1 MLYAGVDIHLKWWA
15 VCVLNESGKPVLRRR
30 VRDLGDLVRSLRE
43 LGDRLTICFEASC
56 GYGYYH
62 ELFSQMAERVVVA
75 HPGQLR
81 LIFRSKRKRD
91 SLDAQK
97 LAKLLLLDAVPTV
110 HVPSAKMRAWR
121 ELIVFRQRLV
131 HKRTRAK
138 NTVRALLRN
147 LGIAAPSRPGLWT
160 RRGLAWLSGLELPQS
175 AQALQRD
182 LLVDEIETLSRH
194 LGRVERELGT
204 YSQRQPGIALLRTIP
219 GVGLRTAEAIVAFVD
234 DPRRFQHSKEIGAY
248 FGWVPCQDQSGDR
261 NRLGHITRE
270 GSPVVRHLLTEA
282 TWIGIRRSPTIRA
295 YFERM
300 QRNDP
305 QRKKIA
311 LVATAHYLSRVMW
324 SMLLHNRAWEERG
337 AASAA

>member
-15 VCVLNESGKPVLRRR
+15 VCVLNESGQRVLHKR
-30 VRDLGDLVRSLRE
+30 VRDRADLIRSLTE
-43 LGDRLTICFEASC
+43 LGDQLSICFEASC

-62 ELFSQMAERVVVA
+62 ELFSRIAERVVVA
-75 HPGQLR
+75 HPGHLR

-91 SLDAQK
+91 SLDAEK

-110 HVPSAKMRAWR
+110 HVPSAHMRAWR

-138 NTVRALLRN
+138 NAARALVRHQ
-147 LGIAAPSRPGLWT
+147 GISIPTRPGLWT
-160 RRGLAWLSGLELPQS
+160 RRGLAWLRGLEFTQS

-182 LLVDEIETLSRH
+182 LLVDEIETLSRQIC
-194 LGRVERELGT
+194 RVERELGT
-204 YSQRQPGIALLRTIP
+204 YSQRHPGIALLRTIP

-261 NRLGHITRE
+261 NRLGHITRD
-270 GSPVVRHLLTEA
+270 GSPVVRQLLTEA
-282 TWIGIRRSPTIRA
+282 VWQGIRRSPTIRA

-300 QRNDP
+300 QRDDP

-324 SMLLHNRAWEERG
+324 SMLLHNRVWEERG
-337 AASAA
+337 MATAA

>member
-1 MLYAGVDIHLKWWA
+1 MLYAGIDIHLKWWA
-15 VCVLNESGKPVLRRR
+15 VCVLNEFGKPVLRKQ
-30 VRDLGDLVRSLRE
+30 VRNLPDLVRTLE
-43 LGDRLTICFEASC
+43 GLGERLAVCFEASC

-62 ELFSQMAERVVVA
+62 ALFSRIAERVVVA

-91 SLDAQK
+91 ALDAEK
-97 LAKLLLLDAVPTV
+97 LAKLLFLDEVPAV
-110 HVPSAKMRAWR
+110 HVPSADMRAWR

-138 NTVRALLRN
+138 NAARALLRHQ
-147 LGIAAPSRPGLWT
+147 GIPVPARPGLWT
-160 RRGLAWLSGLELPQS
+160 RRGSTWLRGLVF
-175 AQALQRD
+175 AQPVHALQRD
-182 LLVDEIETLSRH
+182 LLLDEIDTLSQQIA
-194 LGRVERELGT
+194 RVERQLRAC
-204 YSQRQPGIALLRTIP
+204 SQGHPGVALLRTIP
-219 GVGLRTAEAIVAFVD
+219 GVGPRTAEAMVAFVD
-234 DPRRFQHSKEIGAY
+234 DPRRFRHSKEIGAY

-261 NRLGHITRE
+261 NRLGHITRD

-282 TWIGIRRSPTIRA
+282 VWQGIRRSPSIRA

-324 SMLLHNRAWEERG
+324 SMLLHQRAWEERG
-337 AASAA
+337 AKMAA